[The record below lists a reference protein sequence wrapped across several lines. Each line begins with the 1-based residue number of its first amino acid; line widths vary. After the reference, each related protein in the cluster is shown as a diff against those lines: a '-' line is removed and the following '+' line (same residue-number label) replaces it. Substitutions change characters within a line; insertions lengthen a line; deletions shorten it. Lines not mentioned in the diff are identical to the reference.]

1 MMREQIHN
9 NMPPKGLIVFLLF
22 GLLSGDRACPRERG
36 HGTRDTGQT
45 SPSILE
51 IRGVRF
57 EFVRIP
63 AGEFVM
69 GCDGDEHRKADPQGP
84 HRLRVRDGQD
94 RSDRRSVPRLRRGDG
109 LRYRRGEG
117 GHRCHSP
124 GEGDWQSQIGVDW
137 RNTIFP
143 QSDDDPATFISWN
156 DALAFC
162 RWLSAES
169 GREIR
174 LPSEAEWEYA
184 CRAGTTGDYAGE
196 LNAMGWHRYNSGR
209 RTHPVAQKQPNA
221 WGLYDMHGNV
231 WEWCL
236 DAFALNYEG
245 APTDGSPRLR
255 GGSRLRRGLSRR
267 LFHQSPGLAG
277 LCRPD
282 GQLPRLQ
289 PLQQRLSP
297 RAGCRER
304 RSWQNPC
311 YLDRHRP
318 RDWCRSK

>member
-1 MMREQIHN
+1 MEQTH
-9 NMPPKGLIVFLLF
+9 PTV
-22 GLLSGDRACPRERG
+22 
-36 HGTRDTGQT
+36 
-45 SPSILE
+45 LE

-69 GCDGDEHRKADPQGP
+69 GCDGDSIGKPAHKVRIGYEFEMGRTEVTVAQFRAFVEATGYVTDGEKAGTGFTR
-84 HRLRVRDGQD
+84 H
-94 RSDRRSVPRLRRGDG
+94 
-109 LRYRRGEG
+109 GE
-117 GHRCHSP
+117 
-124 GEGDWQSQIGVDW
+124 EDWQSQIGVDW

-196 LNAMGWHRYNSGR
+196 LNAMGWHRHNSGR

-245 APTDGSPRLR
+245 APADGSPRLEADRDYGVVSR
-255 GGSRLRRGLSRR
+255 GGSFINPQGWLASAGRMASSRDCSHYNNGFRLVRVVNDKAL
-267 LFHQSPGLAG
+267 L
-277 LCRPD
+277 
-282 GQLPRLQ
+282 
-289 PLQQRLSP
+289 
-297 RAGCRER
+297 
-304 RSWQNPC
+304 
-311 YLDRHRP
+311 
-318 RDWCRSK
+318 